1 MNSNSNSIEIS
12 LNVFE
17 LKFRNL
23 NLIQMLV
30 NGIQCL
36 QLNGTYFNFENFNSV
51 FLPNWLL
58 LVVC

>member
-1 MNSNSNSIEIS
+1 MNSNSNSIEIP

-36 QLNGTYFNFENFNSV
+36 QLNGT
-51 FLPNWLL
+51 
-58 LVVC
+58 